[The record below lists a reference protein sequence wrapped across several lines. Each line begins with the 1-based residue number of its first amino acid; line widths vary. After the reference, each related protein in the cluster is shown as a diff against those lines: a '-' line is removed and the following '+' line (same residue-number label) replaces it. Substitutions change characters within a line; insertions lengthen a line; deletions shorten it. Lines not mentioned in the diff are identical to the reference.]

1 MTPGLELEE
10 VTVAAAGRAIV
21 GPVSLALGPG
31 QCVTVMGETGAGKS
45 LLAQAVIGALPP
57 GLTAAGSI
65 SLGGSRVDRAAR
77 ASRSALWGRVV
88 TLLPQEPWRALNPLM
103 RSGPQVAE
111 THRHVAGRSPRDARA
126 SARADLLELDLPAV
140 ERRLPGALS
149 GGMAQRIAF
158 AAAKAGGAPLV
169 IADEPTK
176 GLDADRVETVTALLK
191 RVPDRGGAL
200 LTITHDLRLA
210 RRLGGEC
217 VILKGGVVVEAGPP
231 ERVLSRPSSDY
242 GRAMLAAE
250 PSAWRLP
257 QSIASGESV
266 LEAESLTVGRG
277 GRALVRKFDLQ
288 LRRSERIAIVGPSGS
303 GKTSL
308 LDTLAGILPPLSGRV
323 RRGAGLPATAVQK
336 LYQDPPS
343 AFPNRVTLLASLRDV
358 ARRHGVPWGRVEGL
372 LAALG
377 IESDLLHRRPTEVSG
392 GELQRIALAR
402 VLMIRPAVLLADEPT
417 SRMDPITQAA
427 VIRLIARAAA
437 EHGSAVVLV
446 THDREIA
453 AKWAPEIRTVPALHA
468 EDARG

>member
-1 MTPGLELEE
+1 MPGLEMEDVE
-10 VTVAAAGRAIV
+10 VRSADTTIV
-21 GPVSLALGPG
+21 GPVSLALEPG
-31 QCVTVMGETGAGKS
+31 DCLTVMGETGAGKS

-57 GLTAAGSI
+57 GLTATGRI
-65 SLGGSRVDRAAR
+65 RLGGSRVDGIPRAGR
-77 ASRSALWGRVV
+77 AALWGRTV
-88 TLLPQEPWRALNPLM
+88 TLLPQEPWRALNPIM
-103 RSGPQVAE
+103 RSGSQVEE
-111 THRHVAGRSPRDARA
+111 THRRVAGRSVRDARA
-126 SARADLLELDLPAV
+126 ATRADLVELDVV
-140 ERRLPGALS
+140 EAMRQLPGSLS

-191 RVPDRGGAL
+191 RVPDEGGAL

-210 RRLGGEC
+210 RRLGGDS
-217 VILKGGVVVEAGPP
+217 VILKGGAVVETGPA

-257 QSIASGESV
+257 PPAATGESV
-266 LEAESLTVGRG
+266 LRAETLAVGRG
-277 GRALVRKFDLQ
+277 GRALVRDFDLE
-288 LRRSERIAIVGPSGS
+288 LRRSERVSVVGPSGS

-308 LDTLAGILPPLSGRV
+308 LDTLAGILPPLSGRL
-323 RRGAGLPATAVQK
+323 RRGPGLPATAVQK
-336 LYQDPPS
+336 LYQDPPA
-343 AFPNRVTLLASLRDV
+343 AFPDRVRLLASLRDV
-358 ARRHGVPWGRVEGL
+358 SRRHDVPWARVEEL

-377 IESDLLHRRPTEVSG
+377 VGPGLLHRRPTEVSG

-427 VIRLIARAAA
+427 VIRLIARAAV
-437 EHGSAVVLV
+437 EQGTAVVLV

-453 AKWAPEIRTVPALHA
+453 ERWAPEIRTVPALHA
-468 EDARG
+468 HGARG

>member
-1 MTPGLELEE
+1 MPGLELEE
-10 VTVAAAGRAIV
+10 VTVGASGATIV
-21 GPVSLALGPG
+21 GPVSLDLEPG
-31 QCVTVMGETGAGKS
+31 DCVTVMGETGAGKS
-45 LLAQAVIGALPP
+45 LLAQAVIGTLPP
-57 GLTAAGSI
+57 GLTATGRI
-65 SLGGSRVDRAAR
+65 SVGGSRVDRIAPAGR
-77 ASRSALWGRVV
+77 AALWGRTV

-103 RSGPQVAE
+103 RSGSQVEE
-111 THRHVAGRSPRDARA
+111 THRHVAGRSVRDARA
-126 SARADLLELDLPAV
+126 ATRADFLDLDLLAA
-140 ERRLPGALS
+140 ERHLPGTLS

-191 RVPDRGGAL
+191 RVPDEGGAL

-217 VILKGGVVVEAGPP
+217 VLLKGGVVVETGPS
-231 ERVLSRPSSDY
+231 ERLLSRPGSDY

-257 QSIASGESV
+257 RPAAAGESV
-266 LEAESLTVGRG
+266 LRAEALTVGRG
-277 GRALVRKFDLQ
+277 GRALVRGFDLQ
-288 LRRSERIAIVGPSGS
+288 LRRSERLSIVGPSGS

-308 LDTLAGILPPLSGRV
+308 LDTLAGILPPLSGRL
-323 RRGAGLPATAVQK
+323 RRGSGLPATAVQK
-336 LYQDPPS
+336 LYQDPPA
-343 AFPNRVTLLASLRDV
+343 AFPERVRLLASLRDV
-358 ARRHGVPWGRVEGL
+358 SRRHGVPWARVEGL
-372 LAALG
+372 LTALG
-377 IESDLLHRRPTEVSG
+377 VGPALLNRRPPEVSG

-427 VIRLIARAAA
+427 VIRLIAQAAA

-453 AKWAPEIRTVPALHA
+453 ERWAPEIRTVPALHA
-468 EDARG
+468 HDARG